1 MTTIN
6 KQTILKYIDT
16 HNKSKSLEELRSK
29 LSLLMGYYA
38 GMNMDCILDEDVSYT
53 SAFNVQ
59 WKEYEDIMVQLNEVR
74 PIDFELSKSVAAGVF
89 TARGRLTKGGLT
101 NLFLNS
107 TQLSVLDFANTTSKV
122 LGEPVPVEEV
132 TLFFTALDLS

>member
-1 MTTIN
+1 MATIN

-16 HNKSKSLEELRSK
+16 HNPSKSLEELRSK

-38 GMNMDCILDEDVSYT
+38 GMNMNCVLDGDSTYT
-53 SAFNVQ
+53 TVFNKQ

-74 PIDFELSKSVAAGVF
+74 PVDFELAKSTAVSVF

-101 NLFLNS
+101 NLFLS
-107 TQLSVLDFANTTSKV
+107 TTQLSVLDFADTTQKI